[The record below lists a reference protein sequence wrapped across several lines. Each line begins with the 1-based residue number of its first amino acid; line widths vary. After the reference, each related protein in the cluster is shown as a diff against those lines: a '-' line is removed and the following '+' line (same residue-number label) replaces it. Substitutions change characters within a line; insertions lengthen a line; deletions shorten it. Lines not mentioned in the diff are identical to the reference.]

1 MCVSI
6 IVKNLKSIVNLKP
19 KLLCFVVVFSLA
31 IFNPASGQ
39 EGRVDAT
46 FNTYDDGLLGD
57 GFDNTVRTV
66 SIQSDGKLI
75 VGGDYLNF
83 NGAVTPYLC
92 RLFQDGSKDSSFNL
106 GTSFNGKVY
115 CSLIQPDGKIILG
128 GSFTT
133 FNGINANRLIR
144 LNSDGSIDTTF
155 NTSIAASSGIVYGL
169 VLQTNGSVVIVGSF
183 TKYNGITANRVAR
196 ILPNGNLDTGF
207 ITGLA
212 ANGLVEEVQLQP
224 DGKIILAGSF
234 DSFNGISNSKIIRLN
249 ADGSA
254 DASFVI
260 GSGFSASVSALALQP
275 DGKIIAGGD
284 FVIYN
289 GITAN
294 KIVRLNIDGSV
305 DTSFVSGLG
314 FNTGAV
320 EVIKLNSVGAIMV
333 GGSFTGTYNGID
345 VNRLTCLSSNG
356 VLDPTFDIGAGPF
369 SASVL
374 DVANAADGS
383 SYIGGSFSIF
393 DSQNQGRLAKIDAF
407 GALDIGYLTAGVGF
421 DNSVYKVIS
430 LSDTKTIV
438 VGNFSKFNGFSAPKT
453 AILLNNGSI
462 DASFNVSG
470 SGADGLIKNAIVQP
484 DNKIIIAGNFL
495 NYNGVLVNRIARI
508 LSDGSLDVSFNTGL
522 GFNSQI
528 YGVALQ
534 ADGKIIVGGNFTKYN
549 GVSVNRIARLFSDG
563 TLDASFTS
571 GLGADQIVESVS
583 VQSDGKIVLGG
594 RFLTFNGV
602 IHNRIVRLN
611 IDGSVDAGFVT
622 GLGFD
627 KNVYCIEK
635 QSDGKLVIGGAFLNY
650 NGSAAKRLLRL
661 NSDGSLDEGFATG
674 TGFSNGDVRAI
685 LIQPDKR
692 ILVGGTFSGTY
703 DGMSVKRMIRL
714 LPAGAFD
721 GTFSADLN
729 SPLYSM
735 CFTPDNKVMIA
746 GNFNSVSGVTKHRVA
761 RLLLCLDTSVW
772 DGLVWNNGLPSSE
785 KRIVFNGNYPVLNS
799 VNACSC
805 SISSGISVGVPNGN
819 TLGLVFDYSG
829 LGTLILE
836 NNASLF
842 QSEDQITNTGLVVYK
857 RETTPIVK
865 FDYTYWSSP
874 VSGQRLVDVSP
885 DTLSDKFFSFNA
897 ASDSWSNESPTNV
910 MESGKGYIIRGPQ
923 SFSTTVPAIYGGVFS
938 GIPNNGMVSVPISI
952 TDTSNLIGNPY
963 PSAIDANLFLKLN
976 EKIIDGTLY
985 FWTHNTPITNNEY
998 ASNDY
1003 ASYNLLGGAGTKA
1016 TNLGVSNT
1024 IPDGKIAAGQAFF
1037 VTSVNGG
1044 GTAFFNNSMRVVG
1057 QNASFFKSSTT
1068 KKLKTNAIDKH
1079 RIWLNLYNNEGTF
1092 KQVLIGYASGATND
1106 FDSTFDGESFDGND
1120 YLDFYSINQN
1130 KNLVI
1135 QGRSLPFNET
1145 DEIKLGYKVKI
1156 AGDFKINIDHSDGL
1170 LANQNVFIE
1179 DKLTNSIVDIT
1190 NESYA
1195 FHTTV
1200 GTFDDRFILRYVDK
1214 SLSVVDFADPE
1225 ESISVSSKNK
1235 QLQINSTKVFID
1247 EVVIY
1252 NLAGRKI
1259 YQKKDINDGDFSVFN
1274 LLVGHQVLLVKI
1286 LLQNGQSVTK
1296 KIIY

>member
-6 IVKNLKSIVNLKP
+6 IDKNLKSIVNLKS
-19 KLLCFVVVFSLA
+19 KLLCFVVVFSLSV
-31 IFNPASGQ
+31 FNPASSQ
-39 EGRVDAT
+39 EGRVDVT
-46 FNTYDDGLLGD
+46 FNTYDDGVLGD

-75 VGGDYLNF
+75 VGGDFLNF
-83 NGAVTPYLC
+83 NGAATPYLC
-92 RLFQDGSKDSSFNL
+92 RLLPDGTKDPSFSL
-106 GTSFNGKVY
+106 GTGINGKVY
-115 CSLIQPDGKIILG
+115 CSLIQPDGKILLG
-128 GSFTT
+128 GSFTL
-133 FNGINANRLIR
+133 FNSQTTKRLLR
-144 LNSDGSIDTTF
+144 LNSDGSLDVTF
-155 NTSIAASSGIVYGL
+155 NTIIASSSGVIYSL
-169 VLQTNGSVVIVGSF
+169 ALQSDGSIIIGGSF
-183 TKYNGITANRVAR
+183 TNYNGNTVNRIAR
-196 ILPNGNLDTGF
+196 ILPNGNLDSTFVTG
-207 ITGLA
+207 TG
-212 ANGLVEEVQLQP
+212 ANGIIYAMQIQSN
-224 DGKIILAGSF
+224 GKIILGGSF
-234 DSFNGISNSKIIRLN
+234 TLFNGILSNKIIRLN
-249 ADGSA
+249 TDGSN
-254 DASFVI
+254 DVTFVT
-260 GSGFSASVSALALQP
+260 GTGFDDDVKSLAVQT
-275 DGKIIAGGD
+275 DGRILIGGD
-284 FVIYN
+284 FTVYN
-289 GITAN
+289 DLTNNRIL
-294 KIVRLNIDGSV
+294 RLNDDGSIDV
-305 DTSFVSGLG
+305 SFIAGLG
-314 FNTGAV
+314 FSNGGVSVINISTIGSIMLGGSFTDTYDGIAV
-320 EVIKLNSVGAIMV
+320 KRLALLEPNGVINLTFDTDSGPFSGTVLAIAPELSGSWYV
-333 GGSFTGTYNGID
+333 GGSF
-345 VNRLTCLSSNG
+345 
-356 VLDPTFDIGAGPF
+356 
-369 SASVL
+369 SV
-374 DVANAADGS
+374 
-383 SYIGGSFSIF
+383 F

-430 LSDTKTIV
+430 LSDAKTVV
-438 VGNFSKFNGFSAPKT
+438 VGNFSKFNGLSAPKI
-453 AILLNNGSI
+453 ARLLNDGSI
-462 DASFNVSG
+462 DPSFNFSG

-508 LSDGSLDVSFNTGL
+508 LSVGSLDVSFNTGL

-571 GLGADQIVESVS
+571 GLGADEVVESVI
-583 VQSDGKIVLGG
+583 VQPDGKIVLGG
-594 RFLTFNGV
+594 RFLTFNG
-602 IHNRIVRLN
+602 IAHNRIVRLN
-611 IDGSVDAGFVT
+611 MDGSVDAGFIT

-635 QSDGKLVIGGAFLNY
+635 QSDGKLVIGGSFLNY
-650 NGSAAKRLLRL
+650 NGSATKRMLRL
-661 NSDGSLDEGFATG
+661 NPDGSLDTGFVAG
-674 TGFSNGDVRAI
+674 SGFSNGDVRTI

-703 DGMSVKRMIRL
+703 NGTSVKRMIRL

-785 KRIVFNGNYPVLNS
+785 KRIIFNGNYPVLNS

-897 ASDSWSNESPTNV
+897 ASDSWSNESPTNL

-1016 TNLGVSNT
+1016 TNLGVNNT

-1057 QNASFFKSSTT
+1057 QNASFFKSNTT
-1068 KKLKTNAIDKH
+1068 KKLKTNVIDKH

-1106 FDSTFDGESFDGND
+1106 FDSSFDGESFDGND

-1156 AGDFKINIDHSDGL
+1156 AGGFKIKIDHSDGL
-1170 LANQNVFIE
+1170 LADQNVFIE
-1179 DKLTNSIVDIT
+1179 DKLNNSIIDIT

-1214 SLSVVDFADPE
+1214 SLSVVDFANPE

-1235 QLQINSTKVFID
+1235 QLQINSTKESID
-1247 EVVIY
+1247 EVTIY
-1252 NLAGRKI
+1252 NLAGREI
-1259 YQKKDINDGDFSVFN
+1259 YQKNEINDIDFSVFN

-1296 KIIY
+1296 KIMY